1 MNRRRLIIIFLL
13 LPVAALSED
22 LGMSPSIQEVK
33 AKHEAHLMALP
44 GVVSVGI
51 GKDKDGNFVIMIG
64 MDGPRPETEARLPHS
79 LEGYPVLVR
88 IIGPVKAQ

>member
-1 MNRRRLIIIFLL
+1 
-13 LPVAALSED
+13 
-22 LGMSPSIQEVK
+22 MSPSIQEVK
-33 AKHEAHLMALP
+33 AKHEDRLMALP

-51 GKDKDGNFVIMIG
+51 GKDKEGNPVIMIG
-64 MDGPRPETEARLPHS
+64 MDGPRPETEAQLPDS

>member
-1 MNRRRLIIIFLL
+1 MNRQLLFIILLL

-22 LGMSPSIQEVK
+22 FSMSHSIQEVK
-33 AKHEAHLMALP
+33 AKHEDHLMALP

-51 GKDKDGNFVIMIG
+51 SKDKDGNLVIMIG

-79 LEGYPVLVR
+79 LEGYSVLVR
-88 IIGPVKAQ
+88 IIGTVKAQ